1 MQALVDSTLGRHGS
15 EALAASRLPSAL
27 VDSTSGRP
35 YGSEVTAAAAVSQ
48 LSSASIGST
57 GRPFGSKQAAAVAA
71 PASDVL
77 RARTSCSTRGS
88 AMVFRTLAAQLET
101 LTVKELKDELRN
113 KQLPVGGL
121 KAELVARLVPV
132 LK

>member
-1 MQALVDSTLGRHGS
+1 M
-15 EALAASRLPSAL
+15 
-27 VDSTSGRP
+27 
-35 YGSEVTAAAAVSQ
+35 
-48 LSSASIGST
+48 
-57 GRPFGSKQAAAVAA
+57 
-71 PASDVL
+71 
-77 RARTSCSTRGS
+77 
-88 AMVFRTLAAQLET
+88 AAQLET